1 MWRSGLSHKMPAS
14 ILEVM
19 SFLFFHFLNKRGRE
33 RDRSAR
39 ILFLS
44 SLQPMVS
51 WRGIA
56 ESWKGKNPDY
66 CAFPEIRNILESL
79 VSCMKPGKKVPI
91 LTYGRVLGEKQIL
104 ASGVC
109 FWLLVCLVFYMSL
122 KMNVKRGTMSHRSWD
137 CCIDLKRWK
146 HNWKGLF

>member
-1 MWRSGLSHKMPAS
+1 MMWRSGLSHKMPAS

-39 ILFLS
+39 ILLS

-56 ESWKGKNPDY
+56 ES
-66 CAFPEIRNILESL
+66 
-79 VSCMKPGKKVPI
+79 
-91 LTYGRVLGEKQIL
+91 
-104 ASGVC
+104 
-109 FWLLVCLVFYMSL
+109 
-122 KMNVKRGTMSHRSWD
+122 
-137 CCIDLKRWK
+137 
-146 HNWKGLF
+146 